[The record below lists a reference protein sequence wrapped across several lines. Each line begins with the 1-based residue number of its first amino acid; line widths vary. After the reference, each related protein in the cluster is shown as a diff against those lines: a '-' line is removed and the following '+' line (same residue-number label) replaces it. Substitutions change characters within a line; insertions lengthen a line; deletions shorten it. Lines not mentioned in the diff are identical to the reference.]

1 MTGSSEARPAAS
13 EPRVPDTIDAL
24 VVPLDGSGFSLTALP
39 AATSLAATL
48 GAGVHLLSAVESVEQ
63 VDARDGELARIEVA
77 GHAVH
82 RTVVVDRDPAGAI
95 HEAVRKLQ
103 NAVACMATHGRARS
117 AALVGSVATD
127 VVARGRDPLV
137 LVCPYMGPPRH
148 GSGVVAC
155 VDDSPAAV
163 VLVAVAVRWAELLGE
178 RCAVLT
184 VAEDAPE
191 PVTGGPVR
199 RRFGP
204 DGDAE
209 GYLATLVEPLR
220 ADGHQVEPVV
230 RYDPV
235 SVWGGLYRYLNHHPA
250 ALVATNTRSQVGVR
264 RLVLRRVAAAIVRH
278 SRSPVLVLPRPDG
291 ATRHER

>member
-1 MTGSSEARPAAS
+1 MRAP
-13 EPRVPDTIDAL
+13 
-24 VVPLDGSGFSLTALP
+24 SLALP
-39 AATSLAATL
+39 AATRLAARL
-48 GAGVHLLSAVESVEQ
+48 GAEVHLLSAVESVDQ
-63 VDARDGELARIEVA
+63 VDARDRELARIEVP
-77 GHAVH
+77 GHVVH

-117 AALVGSVATD
+117 AALLGSVATD
-127 VVARGRDPLV
+127 VVTRGRDPLV

-148 GSGVVAC
+148 GSAVVAC

-163 VLVAVAVRWAELLGE
+163 VLVAVAVRWADLLGE
-178 RCAVLT
+178 RCVVLT

-191 PVTGGPVR
+191 PVTGRPVR

-204 DGDAE
+204 AGDAE
-209 GYLATLVEPLR
+209 GYLGRLVEPLR

-235 SVWGGLYRYLNHHPA
+235 SVWGGLYRYLNDHPA
-250 ALVATNTRSQVGVR
+250 ALVATNTRSWAGVR
-264 RLVLRRVAAAIVRH
+264 RLVLGSVAATIVRH
-278 SRSPVLVLPRPDG
+278 SPSPVLVVPRPDG